1 MLYYQGRFLEAG
13 RLSRD
18 SDGYICIFA
27 VDEHQNDIC
36 FRVDCRGD
44 KYLEEGLNLYG
55 CAPDLCVVMVPSEA
69 GRYLDD
75 ASRLVPL
82 CNVVGFTESYE
93 EAVLLARKASETGL
107 DNNIALSD
115 LQIGYVTVLS
125 VGEADSL
132 PVSIRVIDSNWWT
145 RTPGMGIG
153 TVGVVYQDNGRI
165 YLDGDVCSMVCG
177 VRPALQIC
185 NLESLNL
192 GKYDKFTVGK
202 FSYTV
207 ISDDMVL
214 CDDIVGACPFNN
226 DMSLNSDYDKSYL
239 KTFVKDWSREQ
250 GFTQKMMFDWIRYE
264 YERTQNPV
272 YKHAIDMVE
281 SGELSNEEMFSE
293 LESAIRVHE
302 KLSKIHKNET
312 FVREEPVVC
321 LAVEESFGHTLG
333 E

>member
-1 MLYYQGRFLEAG
+1 MLYYQGRFLEAR

-18 SDGYICIFA
+18 SDNYICIFA
-27 VDEHQNDIC
+27 VDEHQDNIC
-36 FRVDCRGD
+36 FRVDCRRD
-44 KYLEEGLNLYG
+44 RHLEEGLNLYG

-75 ASRLVPL
+75 VSRVTPI
-82 CNVVGFTESYE
+82 CDVVGFTESCE
-93 EAVLLARKASETGL
+93 EAVLLARKASGTSL

-115 LQIGYVTVLS
+115 LQIGYVAVLS

-132 PVSIRVIDSNWWT
+132 PVSIKAIDSNWWT

-153 TVGVVYQDNGRI
+153 TVGVVYQGTGRI

-177 VRPALQIC
+177 VRPALQID

-192 GKYDKFTVGK
+192 GKYDKFTVGS

-226 DMSLNSDYDKSYL
+226 DMSLNSDYDTSYL
-239 KTFVKDWSREQ
+239 KQFVKDWSREQ
-250 GFTQKMMFDWIRYE
+250 GFTQKMMFDQIKHE
-264 YERTQNPV
+264 YEQTQNPV
-272 YKHAIDMVE
+272 YKHAIDMVK

-293 LESAIRVHE
+293 LESAIRVHK
-302 KLSKIHKNET
+302 KLSKIHKNDT
-312 FVREEPVVC
+312 FAREESAVC